1 MNRSIVKLISDRSM
15 GVKLT
20 VAFLSVILVPMLLMA
35 YLSNRVIEARLLKE
49 SQEKLAIG
57 LKAAQTEYYVHGDQ
71 MRYGMLQAAS
81 MEEIKSAVAR
91 RDKPYLKKMM
101 RNWHEMRPYVDIWSI
116 VDKDGRVI
124 ARLNTDQSGD
134 KVELNELIER
144 AISLGEPQ
152 TATEVIPLDL
162 LRLEGNELQQRTRLR
177 DADEALKPSDVMALM
192 VVTPVLDAGRRTIGA
207 IITGD
212 AINNDAYV
220 PDTVAYKLPGMFTTI
235 TYKGRRIATN
245 LTDGAGRQLTGTNLP
260 PEALQMI
267 SSGKSAFMEL
277 NMPDTTFIS
286 MFEPIRDA
294 KGGIIGS
301 IDVGMSKD
309 KLWAIQRQTQ
319 TIIAAIT
326 VLGIIMSLIAAMF
339 LTNRITRPLKSLK
352 EKLGNYTEWNST
364 ARLHVNG
371 DKDTKDEIVSLAAT
385 FNSMLD
391 EVLKREEEKASYLNE
406 IEQKN
411 SEYAQVNDELKKAN
425 EELEVAYEE
434 TQSQTEELHSINE
447 ELRILNEDLDKR
459 NSELKAAN
467 NVIKREE
474 EELKK
479 TKDKL
484 RLIFDGIQDHVL
496 LVDYD
501 RRIMEANSH
510 FMRAFGADEQMVLGK
525 DVCAFF
531 GMGEPRDGCPVKK
544 AIDAAAPF
552 EVEITAP
559 NGKVLMWHSFPLIA
573 ALNPM
578 KMAVVYIKD
587 VTNERMLA
595 QKLMQSDK
603 LSSLGELVSGV
614 AHELNNP
621 LTGIMCFTELMMMEA
636 GEGTQM
642 RDRLSKVY
650 DASHRCKKIIDNL
663 LTFARWKK
671 PEKKYDDIN
680 RVLKGIVDLRAYQL
694 KVDDIDL
701 TLDLDERL
709 PFTMLDEHQIH
720 QVILNLINNSRDA
733 IVDAGRPGGT
743 IKIRTRRG
751 AGNVIITVE
760 DNGKGMT
767 SEVASRIFDPFFT
780 TKPVGRGTGL
790 GLSISYGII
799 NEHNGS
805 IRATSTPE
813 AGTSFIIELPVVKNT
828 ASGNEAGGTRPSSGN
843 LLPEVSDRGLKAL
856 ILDDEAIILDL
867 LNDTLKR
874 AGFVVDRFSSG
885 EDALT
890 RLAAV
895 DYDIIISDIKMP
907 GMDGKRFYHETRRIK
922 PELLN
927 RFIFITGDGVNK
939 HTQEF
944 LQGTQNAFLKKPF
957 TIDQLTETV
966 EKLINQTRQTGDKD
980 A

>member
-1 MNRSIVKLISDRSM
+1 M
-15 GVKLT
+15 GVKMSI
-20 VAFLSVILVPMLLMA
+20 AFLSVILIPMLLLA
-35 YLSNRVIEARLLKE
+35 YISNRVIEARLLKE

-57 LKAAQTEYYVHGDQ
+57 LKAALTEYYVHGDQ

-91 RDKPYLKKMM
+91 RDKAYLKKMM
-101 RNWHEMRPYVDIWSI
+101 RNWHEMRPYVDIWTV

-124 ARLNTDQSGD
+124 ARLNTDISGD
-134 KVELNELIER
+134 KVDLNGLVQR
-144 AISLGEPQ
+144 AVALGEPQ
-152 TATEVIPLDL
+152 TATEVIHQDL
-162 LRLEGNELQQRTRLR
+162 LRREGNELRQKMRLR
-177 DADEALKPSDVMALM
+177 DVQEGNKPADVLALM
-192 VVTPVLDAGRRTIGA
+192 VVTPVQDAERRTIGA

-212 AINNDAYV
+212 AINNDVYI

-235 TYKGRRIATN
+235 TYKGTRIATN

-260 PEALQMI
+260 IEALKLI

-319 TIIAAIT
+319 TVIAAIT
-326 VLGIIMSLIAAMF
+326 VLGIVMSLIAAMF

-352 EKLGNYTEWNST
+352 EKLGNYKDWSAA
-364 ARLHVNG
+364 ARLDVSG
-371 DKDTKDEIVSLAAT
+371 GKDAKDEIASLAVT

-411 SEYAQVNDELKKAN
+411 REYAQVNDELKKTN

-484 RLIFDGIQDHVL
+484 RLIYDGIQDHVL

-501 RRIMEANSH
+501 RRIMEANRH
-510 FMRAFGADEQMVLGK
+510 FMRAFGADEQMILGK

-544 AIDAAAPF
+544 AIDAAVPF

-559 NGKVLMWHSFPLIA
+559 NGKVLMWHTFPLIA
-573 ALNPM
+573 AGGAQ

-587 VTNERMLA
+587 VTNERMLT

-636 GEGTQM
+636 GEGTQI

-694 KVDDIDL
+694 KVDDIAL

-720 QVILNLINNSRDA
+720 QVILNLINNARDA
-733 IVDAGRPGGT
+733 IMDAGRHGT

-751 AGNVIITVE
+751 ALNIVITVE
-760 DNGKGMT
+760 DNGRGMT

-799 NEHNGS
+799 NEHGGN
-805 IRATSTPE
+805 IRVASTLE
-813 AGTSFIIELPVVKNT
+813 AGTTFIIELPITENT
-828 ASGNEAGGTRPSSGN
+828 TGGGEADKTKPSSDTARQT
-843 LLPEVSDRGLKAL
+843 EVGDRALKAL

-867 LNDTLKR
+867 LNDTLKQ
-874 AGFVVDRFSSG
+874 AGFVVDRCSSG

-890 RLAAV
+890 RIAAV
-895 DYDIIISDIKMP
+895 NYDIIISDIKMP
-907 GMDGKRFYHETRRIK
+907 GMDGKRFYHETGKIK

-939 HTQEF
+939 DTQEF
-944 LQGTQNAFLKKPF
+944 LKGTQNAFLKKPF

-966 EKLINQTRQTGDKD
+966 EKLIKQTGDKD